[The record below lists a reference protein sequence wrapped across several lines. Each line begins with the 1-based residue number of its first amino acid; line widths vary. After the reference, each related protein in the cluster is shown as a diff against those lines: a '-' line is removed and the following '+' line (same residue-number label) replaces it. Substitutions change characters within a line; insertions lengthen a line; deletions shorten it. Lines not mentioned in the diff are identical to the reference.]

1 MGHDF
6 NNKVLDGIVDPA
18 FSHDSDFRLVFVN
31 DAYCHVAGVSRE
43 NALGKRYWEV
53 FPLGTGPLAECRRVV
68 DGLSHNSIQEEIKVS
83 DKTYIS
89 NSYRYCDD
97 TDPSPRFLHIL
108 VDVTT
113 SSVVNAAL
121 GEALG
126 LLQTIINNVPVRIFW
141 KDRELRYL
149 GANTLFA
156 HDAGYA
162 SGEDLICKTDLDMPW
177 REQAESYRADD
188 MAVIASGTP
197 KLEYEEQQT
206 TPNGNVI
213 WLSTS
218 KVPLRNDNGDII
230 GILGIYY
237 DITDHKISEDKTR
250 QLAMTDQLTGLSNRH
265 QFLLQATQSLKLAKR
280 ENKALALMMLD
291 LDKFKPVNDTFDH
304 LTGDAVLREVARI
317 FKNSTRETD
326 VVARIGGDEFAI
338 LLVHPHDVENAGV
351 SAQKIIDAVKIPMTL
366 AGHKIEIGVSIG
378 IAVYP
383 EDGDDLEALIEKAD
397 MALYRTK
404 ENGHGAFTFW
414 SPDMQA

>member
-1 MGHDF
+1 MAHDF
-6 NNKVLDGIVDPA
+6 NNKVLNGIVDPA

-31 DAYCHVAGVSRE
+31 DAYCQVAGVSRE
-43 NALGKRYWEV
+43 SALGKRYWEV

-89 NSYRYCDD
+89 NSYRYFDD

-121 GEALG
+121 REALG

-218 KVPLRNDNGDII
+218 KVCVKVFCTTFPLHHFAAD
-230 GILGIYY
+230 
-237 DITDHKISEDKTR
+237 
-250 QLAMTDQLTGLSNRH
+250 
-265 QFLLQATQSLKLAKR
+265 FKL
-280 ENKALALMMLD
+280 
-291 LDKFKPVNDTFDH
+291 F
-304 LTGDAVLREVARI
+304 
-317 FKNSTRETD
+317 
-326 VVARIGGDEFAI
+326 
-338 LLVHPHDVENAGV
+338 
-351 SAQKIIDAVKIPMTL
+351 
-366 AGHKIEIGVSIG
+366 
-378 IAVYP
+378 
-383 EDGDDLEALIEKAD
+383 
-397 MALYRTK
+397 
-404 ENGHGAFTFW
+404 
-414 SPDMQA
+414 